1 MKINLLGKNIEVTP
15 AIQDYVIK
23 RVTNLEKLL
32 SKMEKRGAEAVVN
45 FEVAKSTN
53 HHKKG
58 SSIFHTDCLIKIQG
72 EKFYGSAD
80 KEDLYGAI
88 DTVKESLFKEISK
101 KKDRKQTLFKS
112 GATSVKK
119 MMKGLS
125 KRNPLTSK
133 Y

>member
-101 KKDRKQTLFKS
+101 KKDRKQTLFKR

>member
-101 KKDRKQTLFKS
+101 KKDRKQTLFKR

-125 KRNPLTSK
+125 KRN
-133 Y
+133 